1 MRKRVATLT
10 ICSLV
15 LLAACPAAD
24 SKGGADDSATG
35 AATVKADLVAAN
47 QFYKDKCIT
56 CHGSTGRGDGPGAAN
71 LDPKPR
77 SLSDAK
83 WQSTVDDAHL
93 RSVIVS
99 GGMAVGKSAV
109 MPPNP
114 ELKNKPE
121 VVEGLVQFIRGLK

>member
-1 MRKRVATLT
+1 MRKRVASIA

-15 LLAACPAAD
+15 LLAGCPGGSKDGAA
-24 SKGGADDSATG
+24 GSASGT
-35 AATVKADLVAAN
+35 ATVKADLVAAN
-47 QFYKDKCIT
+47 QFYKDKCVT
-56 CHGSTGRGDGPGAAN
+56 CHGNTGKGDGPGAAN

-83 WQSTVDDAHL
+83 WQGTVDDAHL
-93 RSVIVS
+93 RSVIIG
-99 GGMAVGKSAV
+99 GGMAVGKSPV

-114 ELKNKPE
+114 ELKSKPE